1 MALASS
7 ERPGPGAER
16 RPPVTPPTAPASAA
30 PQSRAKR
37 SSAPGSFMAW
47 LAQSWMLLAF
57 FVFFFL
63 FWEYAV
69 KFFHIPQYILN
80 PPSEIVA
87 NGWADIH
94 RLVSYFCITGFEAVI
109 GYVVAIVVAVPLGLA
124 IAFSSIL
131 RRTIYP
137 FFVSLEMTPKIA
149 FAPLFI
155 SWLGFGLLPKII
167 IVFLVCF
174 FPIVLNAILA
184 FSSLSEELTRFCRST
199 GAGWFQVFLKVRLP
213 AALPQCFVGFKYAA
227 LNATVGATIAEFI
240 GSDQGLGF
248 YIQITTGNMRPDLA
262 FAGIFFL
269 TFLGLLMFGAV
280 TLAER
285 FCIPWH
291 ISVRRKS

>member
-1 MALASS
+1 MALGSS
-7 ERPGPGAER
+7 EAVPALSR
-16 RPPVTPPTAPASAA
+16 RWRQGGIVRWL
-30 PQSRAKR
+30 SR
-37 SSAPGSFMAW
+37 SW
-47 LAQSWMLLAF
+47 LAILF
-57 FVFFFL
+57 FVLFFG
-63 FWEYAV
+63 FWELSIGL
-69 KFFHIPQYILN
+69 FEIPPYILN
-80 PPSEIVA
+80 RPSEIVTR
-87 NGWADIH
+87 GWADIE
-94 RLVSYFCITGFEAVI
+94 RLLYYTYVTGLETII
-109 GYVVAIVVAVPLGLA
+109 GYAIAIVVAVPLGLA
-124 IAFSSIL
+124 IAFSSFL

-137 FFVSLEMTPKIA
+137 FFVSVEMVPKIA

-184 FSSLSEELTRFCRST
+184 FGSLPEELTRFCRST
-199 GAGWFQVFLKVRLP
+199 GAGWLKVFLKVRLP

-262 FAGIFFL
+262 FAGIFLL
-269 TFLGLLMFGAV
+269 TLLGLCLFGLV

-285 FCIPWH
+285 LLIPWH
-291 ISVRRKS
+291 ISVRRNA

>member
-1 MALASS
+1 VRWL
-7 ERPGPGAER
+7 
-16 RPPVTPPTAPASAA
+16 
-30 PQSRAKR
+30 SR
-37 SSAPGSFMAW
+37 SW
-47 LAQSWMLLAF
+47 LAILF
-57 FVFFFL
+57 FALFFG
-63 FWEYAV
+63 FWELSIGL
-69 KFFHIPQYILN
+69 FEIPPYILN
-80 PPSEIVA
+80 RPSEIVSR
-87 NGWADIH
+87 GWADID
-94 RLVSYFCITGFEAVI
+94 RLLYYTYVTGLETII
-109 GYVVAIVVAVPLGLA
+109 GYAIAIVVAVPLGLA
-124 IAFSSIL
+124 IAFSSFL

-137 FFVSLEMTPKIA
+137 FFVSVEMVPKIA

-184 FSSLSEELTRFCRST
+184 FGSLPEELTRFCRST
-199 GAGWFQVFLKVRLP
+199 GAGWLRVFLKVRLP

-262 FAGIFFL
+262 FAGIFLL
-269 TFLGLLMFGAV
+269 TLLGLCLFGLV

-285 FCIPWH
+285 LLIPWH
-291 ISVRRKS
+291 ISVRRNA

>member
-1 MALASS
+1 MALGSS
-7 ERPGPGAER
+7 EAQAVPALSR
-16 RPPVTPPTAPASAA
+16 RWRQGGIVRWL
-30 PQSRAKR
+30 SR
-37 SSAPGSFMAW
+37 SW
-47 LAQSWMLLAF
+47 LAILF
-57 FVFFFL
+57 FVLFFG
-63 FWEYAV
+63 FWEV
-69 KFFHIPQYILN
+69 SIGLFEIPPYILN
-80 PPSEIVA
+80 RPSEIVTR
-87 NGWADIH
+87 GWADIE
-94 RLVSYFCITGFEAVI
+94 RLLYYTYVTGLETII
-109 GYVVAIVVAVPLGLA
+109 GYAIAIVVAVPLGLA
-124 IAFSSIL
+124 IAFSSFL

-137 FFVSLEMTPKIA
+137 FFVSVEMVPKIA

-184 FSSLSEELTRFCRST
+184 FGSLPEELTRFCRST
-199 GAGWFQVFLKVRLP
+199 GAGWLKVFLKVRLP

-262 FAGIFFL
+262 FAGIFLL
-269 TFLGLLMFGAV
+269 TLLGLCLFGLV

-285 FCIPWH
+285 MLIPWH
-291 ISVRRKS
+291 ISVRRNA